1 MDIITAFISGISR
14 FVSLPIAVLTAVL
27 SNYMFVIFFGGLI
40 FFIANTPPEA
50 LYRVYDAFAA
60 GNFAGVIDAVVD
72 ASILFAQNVQHNFN
86 PQELSNT
93 MNRAVCKIMDFTG
106 LRSCTVTP

>member
-1 MDIITAFISGISR
+1 MDIITAFVSGMNR
-14 FVSLPIAVLTAVL
+14 FIGLPIAVLTALL
-27 SNYMFVIFFGGLI
+27 SNFMFVIFFGGLI

-72 ASILFAQNVQHNFN
+72 ASILFAGNVQHNFN
-86 PQELSNT
+86 PEALAATLNSS
-93 MNRAVCKIMDFTG
+93 VCKIMNFTG
-106 LRSCTVTP
+106 LGSCQP